1 MRDIYAI
8 ILMWLFFYTFSLTK
22 TISLM
27 DLKQLYDKALDR
39 LSLSIEE
46 GLFLYQNAPTSD
58 LMFVGSELRKKHVP
72 GNKVTWQIDR
82 NVNITNVCI
91 SGCKFCNFHCNL
103 NDDGTFIT
111 SVAEYKIK
119 IEELQKY
126 GGDQLLLQGG
136 LHPKLGVDFYTSLF
150 RELKELYPNIK
161 LHALGPPEIA
171 FLAKKERK
179 SYRQV
184 LVELLDAGL
193 DSLPGAGAEILV
205 DRVRKK
211 ISPGKP
217 DSQAWLDVMAEAHFL
232 DITTSAT
239 MMIGHIETLEE
250 RIEHL
255 VKLRDLQ
262 ARKPEESTGFL
273 NFIVWTFQDKGTVL
287 EKEGVTCKVTPEEY
301 IRTIAICRIMLN
313 NIKHIQASW
322 LTIGKDTAQ
331 VCLHAGANDFGSI
344 MIEENVV
351 SSAGA
356 TNRMDAYGIQK
367 AIVDAGFEPQL
378 RNQRYESIVLP
389 ECEFS
394 RILTMEELKR
404 KPEVY

>member
-1 MRDIYAI
+1 ME
-8 ILMWLFFYTFSLTK
+8 
-22 TISLM
+22 
-27 DLKQLYDKALDR
+27 LKSIYDKALG
-39 LSLSIEE
+39 LTSLSKEE
-46 GLFLYQNAPTSD
+46 SLFLYQNAPTSD
-58 LMFVGSELRKKHVP
+58 LMFLGSELRKKHVP

-82 NVNITNVCI
+82 NVNITNVCV

-103 NDDGTFIT
+103 ADDGAFIT
-111 SVAEYKIK
+111 SVAEYKVK

-136 LHPKLGVDFYTSLF
+136 LHPKLGLEFYSNLF
-150 RELKELYPNIK
+150 SELKELYPNIK

-171 FLAKKERK
+171 FLSKIEKKT
-179 SYRQV
+179 YRQV
-184 LVELLDAGL
+184 LVALIEAGL

-205 DRVRKK
+205 DTVRKK

-232 DITTSAT
+232 NLTTSAT
-239 MMIGHIETLEE
+239 MMIGHIETLED

-255 VKLRDLQ
+255 IKLRDLQ
-262 ARKPEESTGFL
+262 SKKPEDAPGFL

-287 EKEGVTCKVTPEEY
+287 EKQGTTCHVTPEEY
-301 IRTIAICRIMLN
+301 IRTIAICRIVLN

-322 LTIGKDTAQ
+322 LTVGKDTAQ
-331 VCLHAGANDFGSI
+331 ICLHAGADDFGSI

-356 TNRMDAYGIQK
+356 SNRMDAYGIQK
-367 AIVDAGFEPQL
+367 AIVDAGYEPQL
-378 RNQRYESIVLP
+378 RNQRYESIILP

-404 KPEVY
+404 RPDIGSL